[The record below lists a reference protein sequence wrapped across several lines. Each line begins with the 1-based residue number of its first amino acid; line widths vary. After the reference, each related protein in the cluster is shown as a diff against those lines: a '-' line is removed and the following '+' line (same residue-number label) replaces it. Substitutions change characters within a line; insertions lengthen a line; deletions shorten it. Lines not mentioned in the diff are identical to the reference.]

1 MTNFTVVR
9 QENGRMEQV
18 EEFSGENENMII
30 MVGKVRKVVI
40 QMRA

>member
-1 MTNFTVVR
+1 MTNLTVVR
-9 QENGRMEQV
+9 QENGRMAQEV
-18 EEFSGENENMII
+18 EFSGENENMII